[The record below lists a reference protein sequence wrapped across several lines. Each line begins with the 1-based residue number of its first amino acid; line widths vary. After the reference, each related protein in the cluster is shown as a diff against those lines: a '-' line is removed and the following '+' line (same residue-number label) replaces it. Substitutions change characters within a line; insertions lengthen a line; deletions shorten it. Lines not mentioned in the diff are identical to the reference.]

1 MSVKRREF
9 VAIYQVEMN
18 NPNGDPLADN
28 MPRMLSEE
36 DVLLVSDVRIK
47 RTIRDQLLQDGE
59 CIFVRPIQ
67 DNKGKFLSLEQRYM
81 QPDVGG
87 TKKDDYETVKEKILK
102 CIDIRLFGITLA
114 MKSQNMA
121 LTGPVQMSWGKSLH
135 KVDPKLMQISS
146 SYSSSNSGNQTTLG
160 TIWKV
165 PYVMIAVY
173 GVVNNYLAEETGM
186 TEEDYYKM
194 KEAWRKG
201 TLNLISHS
209 KIGHKPL
216 AWFEVEWEDGYD
228 GYIGTMYNRMTLKQ
242 GEEIL
247 TDKYLT
253 SPPKRSIVEMDL
265 TGIPEKYKIHIDLY
279 DKYILSD
286 IIIKK

>member
-1 MSVKRREF
+1 MIKRREF

-36 DVLLVSDVRIK
+36 DILLVSDVRIK
-47 RTIRDQLLQDGE
+47 RTIRDQLFRDGE
-59 CIFVRPIQ
+59 CVFVRPIQ
-67 DNKGKFLSLEQRYM
+67 DDKGKFLSLEQRYLE
-81 QPDVGG
+81 PDIQG
-87 TKKDDYETVKEKILK
+87 TKKDDYKTIKDKITK
-102 CIDIRLFGITLA
+102 CIDVRLFGSTLA
-114 MKSQNMA
+114 MKNQNMA
-121 LTGPVQMSWGKSLH
+121 LTGPVQISWGKSLH

-146 SYSSSNSGNQTTLG
+146 SYSSSDSGNQTTLG

-173 GVVNNYLAEETGM
+173 GVVNNYLAEDTGM
-186 TEEDYYKM
+186 TEEDYSKM

-201 TLNLISHS
+201 TMNLVSHS

-216 AWFEVEWEDGYD
+216 AWIEVEWKDYD
-228 GYIGTMYNRMTLKQ
+228 GYIGPLYHRMVLKEN
-242 GEEIL
+242 GEPL
-247 TDKYLT
+247 TDKYLNL
-253 SPPKRSIVEMDL
+253 PPKQAILEINL
-265 TGIPEKYKIHIDLY
+265 TDIPDKYQVSKELY

-286 IIIKK
+286 IIITK

>member
-36 DVLLVSDVRIK
+36 DILLVSDVRIK

-59 CIFVRPIQ
+59 CVFVRPMQ
-67 DNKGKFLSLEQRYM
+67 DDKGKFLSLEQRYM

-87 TKKDDYETVKEKILK
+87 TKKDDYKTIKEKILK
-102 CIDIRLFGITLA
+102 CIDVRLFGITLA

-146 SYSSSNSGNQTTLG
+146 SYASSNSGNQTTLG

-186 TEEDYYKM
+186 TEDDYNEM
-194 KEAWRKG
+194 KEAWIKG
-201 TLNLISHS
+201 TLNLVSHS

-216 AWFEVEWEDGYD
+216 AWLEIEWEEGYD
-228 GYIGTMYNRMTLKQ
+228 GYIGPLYNRMTLKQ
-242 GEEIL
+242 GDEIL

-253 SPPKRSIVEMDL
+253 SPPKQATIEVNLM
-265 TGIPEKYKIHIDLY
+265 GIPEKYRTHVDLY
-279 DKYILSD
+279 DKYVLSD
-286 IIIKK
+286 IVIKK